1 MSITKYEEWLKS
13 IPKAIIDDTL
23 WKIKVYRLSLFLS
36 DNGWNDISALFK
48 DGRTKSISNQLYR
61 AIGSIGSN
69 IAEGYSMG
77 TGKNRA
83 RYYEYAL
90 GSSREARDWY
100 YKGRHILGKEVIEH
114 RFLVLTEIIKL
125 LLTMVPDQRNY
136 SVNEPTE
143 DYITGIHDAP
153 ILNNED

>member
-1 MSITKYEEWLKS
+1 
-13 IPKAIIDDTL
+13 
-23 WKIKVYRLSLFLS
+23 
-36 DNGWNDISALFK
+36 
-48 DGRTKSISNQLYR
+48 
-61 AIGSIGSN
+61 
-69 IAEGYSMG
+69 MG

-90 GSSREARDWY
+90 GSTRETRDWY
-100 YKGRHILGKEVIEH
+100 YKGRHILGNEIIEH
-114 RFLVLTEIIKL
+114 RFLILTEIIKL

-136 SVNEPTE
+136 SVNEKTE

>member
-1 MSITKYEEWLKS
+1 MGFIKYNDWIKS
-13 IPKAIIDDTL
+13 VPKAITDDTL
-23 WKIKVYRLSLFLS
+23 WKMKVYRLSLFLG
-36 DNGWNDISALFK
+36 DIGWNDISVLYK
-48 DGRTKSISNQLYR
+48 DGRTKSLSNQLYR
-61 AIGSIGSN
+61 ALGSISSN

-90 GSSREARDWY
+90 GSTRETRDWY
-100 YKGRHILGKEVIEH
+100 YKGRHILGNEIIEH
-114 RFLVLTEIIKL
+114 RFLILTEIIKL

-136 SVNEPTE
+136 SVNEKTE

>member
-1 MSITKYEEWLKS
+1 MKFIKYDDWIENVPQAIT
-13 IPKAIIDDTL
+13 DDSL
-23 WKIKVYRLSLFLS
+23 WKMKVYRLSLFLA
-36 DNGWNDISALFK
+36 DISWGDISTLFN
-48 DGRTKSISNQLYR
+48 DGRTKRISSQLYR
-61 AIGSIGSN
+61 AIGSIGTN
-69 IAEGYSMG
+69 VAEGYSMG

-100 YKGRHILGKEVIEH
+100 YKERHILGNEIIEH

-136 SVNEPTE
+136 SVNEPIE
-143 DYITGIHDAP
+143 DYITEIHDTP
-153 ILNNED
+153 ILTNED